1 MFRISIVA
9 YDLICGM
16 SDIGETKHIS
26 FKCIFNHFFP
36 AYKMEKPVI
45 IISQVAIIL
54 TALVSFI
61 AAQSTSFSPTPS
73 IQQTFAVSNQTEMLN
88 ASMTTM
94 TTVQHQIT
102 SVHVQPSSTEVSR
115 PNSKIMST
123 PPSSTAKVNE
133 EDKIEEDED
142 KKKETAIIAA
152 SCGGAAVVFIGLTLV
167 IWNHRKEGN
176 T

>member
-1 MFRISIVA
+1 
-9 YDLICGM
+9 
-16 SDIGETKHIS
+16 
-26 FKCIFNHFFP
+26 
-36 AYKMEKPVI
+36 MEKPVI

-88 ASMTTM
+88 ASM

>member
-1 MFRISIVA
+1 QS
-9 YDLICGM
+9 
-16 SDIGETKHIS
+16 SDNFLS
-26 FKCIFNHFFP
+26 FTGL
-36 AYKMEKPVI
+36 
-45 IISQVAIIL
+45 IL
-54 TALVSFI
+54 TTNTPLFSFSI
-61 AAQSTSFSPTPS
+61 AQSTSFSPTPS

-88 ASMTTM
+88 ASM

>member
-1 MFRISIVA
+1 
-9 YDLICGM
+9 
-16 SDIGETKHIS
+16 
-26 FKCIFNHFFP
+26 
-36 AYKMEKPVI
+36 MEKPVI

-54 TALVSFI
+54 TALDSFI

-88 ASMTTM
+88 ASMTT
-94 TTVQHQIT
+94 VQHQII

-167 IWNHRKEGN
+167 IWNHRKEDN

>member
-1 MFRISIVA
+1 
-9 YDLICGM
+9 
-16 SDIGETKHIS
+16 
-26 FKCIFNHFFP
+26 
-36 AYKMEKPVI
+36 MEKPVI

-73 IQQTFAVSNQTEMLN
+73 IQQTFAVSNQTEILN
-88 ASMTTM
+88 ASMTT
-94 TTVQHQIT
+94 VQHQVT

>member
-1 MFRISIVA
+1 M
-9 YDLICGM
+9 
-16 SDIGETKHIS
+16 
-26 FKCIFNHFFP
+26 
-36 AYKMEKPVI
+36 
-45 IISQVAIIL
+45 IISQAAIIL

-73 IQQTFAVSNQTEMLN
+73 IQQTFAVSNQTEILN
-88 ASMTTM
+88 ASM

>member
-1 MFRISIVA
+1 M
-9 YDLICGM
+9 
-16 SDIGETKHIS
+16 
-26 FKCIFNHFFP
+26 
-36 AYKMEKPVI
+36 I

-73 IQQTFAVSNQTEMLN
+73 IQQTFAVSNQTEILN
-88 ASMTTM
+88 ASMTT
-94 TTVQHQIT
+94 VQHQVT

>member
-1 MFRISIVA
+1 M
-9 YDLICGM
+9 
-16 SDIGETKHIS
+16 
-26 FKCIFNHFFP
+26 
-36 AYKMEKPVI
+36 
-45 IISQVAIIL
+45 IISQAAIIL

-88 ASMTTM
+88 ASM

>member
-1 MFRISIVA
+1 
-9 YDLICGM
+9 
-16 SDIGETKHIS
+16 
-26 FKCIFNHFFP
+26 
-36 AYKMEKPVI
+36 MEKPVM
-45 IISQVAIIL
+45 IISQAAIIL

-73 IQQTFAVSNQTEMLN
+73 IQQTFAVSNQTEILN
-88 ASMTTM
+88 ASMTT
-94 TTVQHQIT
+94 VQHQVT